1 VRASLVLNFFS
12 GVGKT
17 SGLEVGQVQTRGAS
31 VFELREGKVTRLLVY
46 ADRARAFAD
55 LGLTSDSGSSGF

>member
-1 VRASLVLNFFS
+1 
-12 GVGKT
+12 VGKT